1 MKACDNP
8 EDSYG
13 NQRESIDIRTLMN
26 ILLKNSWAELI
37 LGVIMDRQYARLAS
51 AALIAALGSGVSGC
65 GGGGGGSP
73 AAVVATTAKP
83 ATTTPT
89 TTTTTTTTTPT
100 TTTTTPTTTTV
111 AQGNAFLISIPDVT
125 TGTIAGKS
133 PNTGSTVA
141 FGAPGSWSQVAN
153 PATNASVPQ
162 WVKDV
167 LALPLPNGSTTLS
180 VYARPVSA
188 TITGG
193 AGGVPNNSISGQQ
206 YVLTGGCTPGTANC
220 GSPNVDLDS
229 FVATQGG
236 KLVDEKTVVAGATPV
251 LLKGAM
257 INQDTWIDQTGKINP
272 WGGTN
277 GLQHSYIGQY
287 SDQALS
293 LLVTGFNSDGGPITS
308 APSGSVTLGIFYGGN
323 ATPAADM
330 TALKNAN
337 VNATYNGYFRGTAL
351 QTGPMTSPDGGP
363 GTATDLAGQLS
374 MAASF
379 GSGKVGGNIYNM
391 ERSDHNG
398 GGIAQPYGVKL
409 DGTMSGS
416 SYSGTAQYTAAATAS
431 GAAAISGGP
440 SGQMIGGFFGP
451 NAAETTG
458 VLRIQGTAP
467 GTGPGTGANTTLIG
481 GFGGK
486 K

>member
-1 MKACDNP
+1 
-8 EDSYG
+8 
-13 NQRESIDIRTLMN
+13 MN
-26 ILLKNSWAELI
+26 HN
-37 LGVIMDRQYARLAS
+37 YAQVAS
-51 AALIAALGSGVSGC
+51 AVLVAALVSGC

-73 AAVVATTAKP
+73 AAIVATTAKP

-89 TTTTTTTTTPT
+89 TTTTTTTPTTTT

-125 TGTIAGKS
+125 TGAIAGKS

-141 FGAPGSWSQVAN
+141 FGATGSWSQVAN

-162 WVKDV
+162 WVKDE

-180 VYARPVSA
+180 VYTRPVSA

-193 AGGVPNNSISGQQ
+193 AGGVPNGSISGLQ
-206 YVLTGGCTPGTANC
+206 YVLTGGCTPGTAIC
-220 GSPNVDLDS
+220 GSPNPGVDS

-236 KLVDEKTVVAGATPV
+236 KVVDEKTVVAGATPV
-251 LLKGAM
+251 LLKGQV
-257 INQDTWIDQTGKINP
+257 INQDTWIYQGVGANPP
-272 WGGTN
+272 WGGT
-277 GLQHSYIGQY
+277 GPLRDSHIGQY
-287 SDQALS
+287 SDVSLS
-293 LLVTGFNSDGGPITS
+293 FLVTGFNSDGGPITS
-308 APSGSVTLGIFYGGN
+308 APSGSVTTGFFYGGN

-351 QTGPMTSPDGGP
+351 QTGPMTTADGGP
-363 GTATDLAGQLS
+363 GTASELNGQLS

-379 GSGKVGGNIYNM
+379 GSGNVGGNIFNLQ
-391 ERSDHNG
+391 RSDNNG

-416 SYSGTAQYTAAATAS
+416 SYSGTAQYTAAATAP